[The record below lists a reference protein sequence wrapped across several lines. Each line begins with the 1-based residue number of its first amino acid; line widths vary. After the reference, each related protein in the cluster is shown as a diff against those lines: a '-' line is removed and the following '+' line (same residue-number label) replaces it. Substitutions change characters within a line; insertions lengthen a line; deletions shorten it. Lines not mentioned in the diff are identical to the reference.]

1 MGNND
6 FIKGFLI
13 MLGKYVVAALAER
26 AHAVLMPRREVEIVM

>member
-13 MLGKYVVAALAER
+13 MLGKYVVAALAKR
-26 AHAVLMPRREVEIVM
+26 ADAVLMRRREVEIVM